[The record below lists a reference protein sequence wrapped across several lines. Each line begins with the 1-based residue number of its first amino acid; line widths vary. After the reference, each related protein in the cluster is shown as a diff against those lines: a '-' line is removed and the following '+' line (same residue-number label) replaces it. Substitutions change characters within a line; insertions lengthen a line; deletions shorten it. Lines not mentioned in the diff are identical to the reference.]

1 MKIYVKPTCIIE
13 RALWNKFSVHV
24 LPKIIGKKQKV
35 DDFIAENLEFEINE
49 NDALVIGLLK
59 CIETDNLSHR
69 LNNMIA
75 DLLSNRSI
83 DLDIDENNHYMIRK
97 KLVITKILDFK
108 NNFPKEWK
116 PDGAYRHGLKE
127 LFTYIDYLLEK
138 IETLKIH
145 TVEDKGMMIEYLYYN
160 NVKKL
165 MKIYN

>member
-1 MKIYVKPTCIIE
+1 MRIYVKPTCIIE

-24 LPKIIGKKQKV
+24 LPKMIGKKDSV
-35 DDFIAENLEFEINE
+35 EDFIKENKEFELKE

-69 LNNMIA
+69 LNNMITE
-75 DLLSNRSI
+75 LLTSRSI
-83 DLDIDENNHYMIRK
+83 DMNVDSASHYMIRK
-97 KLVITKILDFK
+97 KLVISKIQEFK

-116 PDGAYRHGLKE
+116 PDLSYKKGLNE
-127 LFTYIDYLLEK
+127 LLSYIDYLLEK

-145 TVEDKGMMIEYLYYN
+145 TVEDKGIVTEYLYYN

-165 MKIYN
+165 MKVYN